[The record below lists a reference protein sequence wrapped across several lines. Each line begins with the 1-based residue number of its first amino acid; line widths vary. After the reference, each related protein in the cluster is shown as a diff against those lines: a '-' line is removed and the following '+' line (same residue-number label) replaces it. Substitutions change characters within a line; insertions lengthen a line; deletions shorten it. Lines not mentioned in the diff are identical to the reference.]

1 MAARSW
7 WVFEL
12 FGILSVVH
20 AEPADR
26 VVGRQDVAGCADH
39 RDCAV
44 HGVHPARGA
53 PGVDTADTID
63 IDAVAAVLCA
73 DGNVSLCADGDQR
86 VIDGRAAVQLQTD
99 QAAVVAGSGL
109 HLAVDVRNCI
119 GVSRRSVVRVDRE
132 ADVHLAAARHGRRNV
147 IVSGLAAIGDGDH
160 LVGAAQV
167 QGVGAVG
174 VGRDS
179 RTGDGRS
186 RIVLH
191 DSHRQ

>member
-53 PGVDTADTID
+53 ASSDAADGID
-63 IDAVAAVLCA
+63 VDAVAALLRT
-73 DGNVSLCADGDQR
+73 DGDASLRANSDQR
-86 VIDGRAAVQLQTD
+86 VIDGRAAVQL
-99 QAAVVAGSGL
+99 
-109 HLAVDVRNCI
+109 H
-119 GVSRRSVVRVDRE
+119 
-132 ADVHLAAARHGRRNV
+132 ADLPLIH
-147 IVSGLAAIGDGDH
+147 I
-160 LVGAAQV
+160 
-167 QGVGAVG
+167 
-174 VGRDS
+174 
-179 RTGDGRS
+179 
-186 RIVLH
+186 
-191 DSHRQ
+191 